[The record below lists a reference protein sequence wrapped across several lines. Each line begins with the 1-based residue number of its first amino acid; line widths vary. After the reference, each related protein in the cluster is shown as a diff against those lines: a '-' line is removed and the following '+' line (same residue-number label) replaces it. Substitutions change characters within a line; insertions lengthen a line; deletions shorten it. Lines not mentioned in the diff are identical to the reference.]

1 MSEVVIDS
9 SIALTWC
16 FEDEASPETDKLFER
31 VRDDGAIVPGL
42 WYLELSN
49 VLLQAEKRGRISTGD
64 IATRLDLIA
73 ELPISVDQE
82 TTVRAWHEILT
93 LARAERLTTYDA
105 TYLELSSRRGL
116 PLLTKDKDLA
126 QAAVRLGVVIL
137 PLPEKKE
144 PTAPVRG
151 RRRGN

>member
-31 VRDDGAIVPGL
+31 IRDDGAVVPGL

-49 VLLQAEKRGRISTGD
+49 VLLQAEKRGRISAGD

-105 TYLELSSRRGL
+105 TYLELASRRGL
-116 PLLTKDKDLA
+116 PLLTKDDDLA
-126 QAAVRLGVVIL
+126 QAATRLGVVVL
-137 PLPEKKE
+137 PPPKKKDMT
-144 PTAPVRG
+144 PPA
-151 RRRGN
+151 RRRRRET